1 MFIGS
6 KFPKSDFAMNRWIDR
21 LKNEL
26 LELEKDG
33 MEFTDERGRKWK
45 IFLTITS
52 LSMDLDVIN
61 KKYKKKLRL
70 IY

>member
-6 KFPKSDFAMNRWIDR
+6 KFPKSDFAMNMWIDR
-21 LKNEL
+21 LRNEL